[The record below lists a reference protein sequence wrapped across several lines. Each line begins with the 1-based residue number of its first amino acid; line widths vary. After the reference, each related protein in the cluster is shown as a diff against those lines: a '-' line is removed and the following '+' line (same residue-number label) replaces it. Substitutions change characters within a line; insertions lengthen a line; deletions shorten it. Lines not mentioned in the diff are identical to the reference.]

1 ANVGDHTKVH
11 TVASEGGN
19 DRTFERTEGS
29 SSCDLAWAPGPR
41 ILYQSPGNRNFH
53 LLDPATEAEEPLVR
67 SPVSNDSVGWV
78 FRPTYSPD
86 GERVAVWWNQR
97 TTGVWTISLRDFS
110 QVLVRAGLSHPLGWS
125 ADGRSVYVQ
134 DEGSSDIL
142 QVPATGGK
150 ATLVGT
156 QPFENAYCI
165 PIERGGGLTLLCVVD
180 EGTADAWIIENFHPG
195 AASGSGV
202 LR

>member
-1 ANVGDHTKVH
+1 MH
-11 TVASEGGN
+11 
-19 DRTFERTEGS
+19 R
-29 SSCDLAWAPGPR
+29 
-41 ILYQSPGNRNFH
+41 
-53 LLDPATEAEEPLVR
+53 
-67 SPVSNDSVGWV
+67 
-78 FRPTYSPD
+78 
-86 GERVAVWWNQR
+86 
-97 TTGVWTISLRDFS
+97 
-110 QVLVRAGLSHPLGWS
+110 GLSHPLGWS

-134 DEGSSDIL
+134 GEGSNDIL
-142 QVPATGGK
+142 LVPATGGK

-180 EGTADAWIIENFHPG
+180 EGTADAWMIENFDPG